1 MKFSQINDSGQVL
14 RWQKVKRSLT
24 AVDHHKKLQRQKEAE
39 NSANEA
45 AQIFKK
51 TMLKLNFISRL

>member
-39 NSANEA
+39 NSANEG
-45 AQIFKK
+45 AQRLKK
-51 TMLKLNFISRL
+51 NVEIKFS